1 MRRDRALLLLY
12 RGLAACALAFFLMF
26 LLLSPPAPGVG
37 DASAARGIHSD
48 PGAEQSGSAA
58 KRVDT
63 QRRLLDEAVH
73 HWNAARA
80 GTGSPPGAPRTD
92 ATHDSGHHFGP
103 APVSGPGAVPGS
115 SRRLQQAALG
125 RLRGAAA
132 AQGDL
137 NGTGSSSHGVGDIPG
152 GRAATRALHG
162 AGRSARRGDRTLSA
176 AQRAVRAAYY
186 LWLGT
191 ANLVRGRAVPAQ
203 SQSLDD
209 AAA

>member
-1 MRRDRALLLLY
+1 LRRDRALLLLY

-37 DASAARGIHSD
+37 DASAARGIQTHHS
-48 PGAEQSGSAA
+48 AEQSGAAA
-58 KRVDT
+58 KRVDA
-63 QRRLLDEAVH
+63 QRRLLYEAVH
-73 HWNAARA
+73 HWGAVR
-80 GTGSPPGAPRTD
+80 GDTESPQDAPTID
-92 ATHDSGHHFGP
+92 ATHGSGHHSGP
-103 APVSGPGAVPGS
+103 APGSEPGAVPGS

-152 GRAATRALHG
+152 GPAATRALHG
-162 AGRSARRGDRTLSA
+162 AGRSARRGDRTLGA

-191 ANLVRGRAVPAQ
+191 ANLVRGRAPPAQ
-203 SQSLDD
+203 TQSSDD

>member
-1 MRRDRALLLLY
+1 
-12 RGLAACALAFFLMF
+12 MF

-137 NGTGSSSHGVGDIPG
+137 LGSSSHGVGDIPG